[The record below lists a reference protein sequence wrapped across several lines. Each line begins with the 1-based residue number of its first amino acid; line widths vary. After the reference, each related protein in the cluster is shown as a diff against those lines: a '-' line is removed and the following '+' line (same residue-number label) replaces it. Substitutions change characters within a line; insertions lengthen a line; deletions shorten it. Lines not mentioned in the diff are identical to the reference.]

1 MVRIRILGVAIA
13 LCLACMFAGC
23 PGVTPEPTTVSV
35 TGVSLDSHELSLT
48 VGHSAS
54 LAASI
59 LPATATDPAV
69 SWASSKPAV
78 AAVSASGEVTALVS
92 GEAVITVKSSDGGL
106 SDYCLVSVSDP
117 EADAVDVGVVI
128 R

>member
-1 MVRIRILGVAIA
+1 
-13 LCLACMFAGC
+13 
-23 PGVTPEPTTVSV
+23 VTA
-35 TGVSLDSHELSLT
+35 VSLDSHELSLV

-54 LAASI
+54 LAASV

-69 SWASSKPAV
+69 SWTSSKPAV
-78 AAVSASGEVTALVS
+78 ATVSASGEVTAALS
-92 GEAVITVKSSDGGL
+92 GETVITVKSSDGGL
-106 SDYCLVSVSDP
+106 SDYCLVSVNDP